1 MNSIKKFNKID
12 SIINNIPK
20 KTDILLLGESTHG
33 TEEFYKNRSNIT
45 KQLITYN
52 DFNIILFETDWFNLY
67 NVNKYINNTSDSKT
81 AEESLSN
88 IHSFPIWMWKNNII
102 IDLIEWLKNFNKS
115 SKKKVY
121 LLGLDCYLLIE
132 SLDWL
137 YIFLKLIDIDL
148 YNTVKSNLKFMK
160 EYKTTT
166 DFIQCAM
173 NNSHIDLFIQD
184 YFQQLLIQIQN
195 NSEKY
200 IIKCKELEIDTIAVI
215 SAEICCDVMINS
227 YEYFKKQYLEPRG
240 SNASW
245 NTRDQHM
252 LMTTMKLKD
261 KIPNSKIIIWA
272 HNSHIGDATSTEQ
285 GGTDFSNNNSWNLG
299 QMCRAMFENTF
310 IIGFGTY
317 NGSVLASPKWG
328 ERHNIFVLNIP
339 IENSIEEH
347 IYNFCKSRNINNCF
361 IVLKECKNIPPF
373 NTKTK
378 QRMVGVIYNSNNE
391 LQSHYITSTLSEHY
405 DLYIFISHTSHLIEP
420 NQKKLHRFLLIIY
433 LFI

>member
-1 MNSIKKFNKID
+1 MNYIKNFNHDD

-33 TEEFYKNRSNIT
+33 TEEFYKNRSDIT
-45 KQLITYN
+45 KQLITY
-52 DFNIILFETDWFNLY
+52 DAFNIILFETDWFNLY
-67 NVNKYINNTSDSKT
+67 NVNKYIHNTSISKT
-81 AEESLSN
+81 AQEALSN
-88 IHSFPIWMWKNNII
+88 INSFPIWLWKNNII
-102 IDLIEWLKNFNKS
+102 IDLIEWLKDFNKKS
-115 SKKKVY
+115 TKKVY
-121 LLGLDCYLLIE
+121 LLGLDCYLLKE

-137 YIFLKLIDIDL
+137 YAFLKIIDINL
-148 YNTVKSNLKFMK
+148 YNTVKSNLEFMK
-160 EYKTTT
+160 EYKTTK
-166 DFIQCAM
+166 DIIQCAM
-173 NNSHIDLFIQD
+173 NNSNIDLFIQD

-200 IIKCKELEIDTIAVI
+200 IIKCKELDIDTIAVI

-227 YEYFKKQYLEPRG
+227 YEYFKKQYLEPCG

-285 GGTDFSNNNSWNLG
+285 GGTDFSNNNYWNLG

-317 NGSVLASPKWG
+317 DGSVLAAPKWS
-328 ERHNIFVLNIP
+328 EKHNIYILNIP
-339 IENSIEEH
+339 IEDSIEEH

-361 IVLKECKNIPPF
+361 IDLKECKNIAPF

-378 QRMVGVIYNSNNE
+378 QRMIGVIYNSNNE
-391 LQSHYITSTLSEHY
+391 LQSHYITSTLCDHY

-420 NQKKLHRFLLIIY
+420 SQKKSFTY
-433 LFI
+433 SF

>member
-1 MNSIKKFNKID
+1 MNYIKNFNHDD

-33 TEEFYKNRSNIT
+33 TEEFYKNRSDIT
-45 KQLITYN
+45 KQLITY
-52 DFNIILFETDWFNLY
+52 DAFNIILFETDWFNLY
-67 NVNKYINNTSDSKT
+67 NVNTYIHNTSISKT
-81 AEESLSN
+81 AQEALSN
-88 IHSFPIWMWKNNII
+88 INSFPIWLWKNNII
-102 IDLIEWLKNFNKS
+102 IDLIEWLKDFNK
-115 SKKKVY
+115 KTTKKVY
-121 LLGLDCYLLIE
+121 LLGLDCYLLKE

-137 YIFLKLIDIDL
+137 YAFLKIIDINL
-148 YNTVKSNLKFMK
+148 YNTVKSNLEFMK
-160 EYKTTT
+160 EYKTTK
-166 DFIQCAM
+166 DIIQCAM
-173 NNSHIDLFIQD
+173 NNSNIDLFIQD

-200 IIKCKELEIDTIAVI
+200 IIKCKELDIDTIAVI

-227 YEYFKKQYLEPRG
+227 YEYFKKQYLEPCG

-285 GGTDFSNNNSWNLG
+285 GGTDFSNNNYWNLG

-317 NGSVLASPKWG
+317 DGSVLAAPKWS
-328 ERHNIFVLNIP
+328 EKHNIYILNIP
-339 IENSIEEH
+339 IEDSIEEH

-361 IVLKECKNIPPF
+361 IDLKECKNIAPF

-378 QRMVGVIYNSNNE
+378 QRMIGVIYNSNNE
-391 LQSHYITSTLSEHY
+391 LQSHYITSTLCDHY

-420 NQKKLHRFLLIIY
+420 SQKKSFTDSL
-433 LFI
+433 

>member
-1 MNSIKKFNKID
+1 MNYIKNFNHDD

-33 TEEFYKNRSNIT
+33 TEEFYKNRSDIT
-45 KQLITYN
+45 KQLITY
-52 DFNIILFETDWFNLY
+52 DAFNIILFETDWFNLY
-67 NVNKYINNTSDSKT
+67 NVNKYIHTTSISKT
-81 AEESLSN
+81 AQEALSN
-88 IHSFPIWMWKNNII
+88 INSFPIWLWKNNII
-102 IDLIEWLKNFNKS
+102 IDLIEWLKDFNKKS
-115 SKKKVY
+115 TKKVY
-121 LLGLDCYLLIE
+121 LLGLDCYLLKE

-137 YIFLKLIDIDL
+137 YAFLKIIDINL
-148 YNTVKSNLKFMK
+148 YNTVKSNLIFMNK
-160 EYKTTT
+160 YKTTL
-166 DFIQCAM
+166 DFIQYAM
-173 NNSHIDLFIQD
+173 DNSHIDIFIQD

-200 IIKCKELEIDTIAVI
+200 IIKCKELDIDTIAVI

-227 YEYFKKQYLEPRG
+227 YEYFKKQYLEPCG

-317 NGSVLASPKWG
+317 DGSVLAAPKWS
-328 ERHNIFVLNIP
+328 EKHNIYILNIP
-339 IENSIEEH
+339 IEDSIEEH

-361 IVLKECKNIPPF
+361 IDLKECKNIAPF

-378 QRMVGVIYNSNNE
+378 QRMIGVIYNSNNE
-391 LQSHYITSTLSEHY
+391 LQSHYITSTLCDHY

-420 NQKKLHRFLLIIY
+420 SQKKSFTDS
-433 LFI
+433 F